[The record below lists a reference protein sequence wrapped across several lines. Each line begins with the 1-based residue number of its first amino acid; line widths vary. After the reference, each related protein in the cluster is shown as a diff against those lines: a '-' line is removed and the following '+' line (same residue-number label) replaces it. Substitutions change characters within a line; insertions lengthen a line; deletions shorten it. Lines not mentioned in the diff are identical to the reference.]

1 MTDGFV
7 GLADRQARHDIAL
20 QLLFQRRHAVEDL
33 GLNFV
38 AVAHGKQAG
47 FTLREDVAGQV
58 LVLGRL
64 VGRRKISF
72 SSVEHLRY
80 LDQEV
85 GVTQFSLVG
94 AGRLA
99 LLVDEVDQFET
110 RHRDFIGGGGAKRK
124 RMSAKKNSGNFLRG
138 GNGLRLI
145 RKLRLRRKSARQ
157 LKLCF
162 EHVRSNLRLHPPTGP
177 CSSGVLSSR
186 PASDRRLTIWR
197 MPEREH

>member
-1 MTDGFV
+1 VTDGFV
-7 GLADRQARHDIAL
+7 GLADRQARHDVAL

-38 AVAHGKQAG
+38 AVAHRHQAG
-47 FTLREDVAGQV
+47 FALREDVHGAL
-58 LVLGRL
+58 LVLRVQIGGLEIQGTSIENGR
-64 VGRRKISF
+64 
-72 SSVEHLRY
+72 HLRH
-80 LDQEV
+80 EV
-85 GVTQFSLVG
+85 VVTQFGL

>member
-38 AVAHGKQAG
+38 AVAHRHQAG
-47 FTLREDVAGQV
+47 FALREDVHGIA
-58 LVLGRL
+58 LA
-64 VGRRKISF
+64 VGGGVVGGKISF
-72 SSVEHLRY
+72 YSVENLRHL
-80 LDQEV
+80 LQEV
-85 GVTQFSLVG
+85 VVG
-94 AGRLA
+94 KFGLAGRLA